1 MQYKYCGNSGIQLPL
16 LSLGLWHNFGSV
28 DDFST
33 AAQMLVRAFDA
44 GICHFDLANNYGP
57 EPGSAE
63 TNFGRIL
70 KGWLA
75 GHRDE
80 MFISNKAGH
89 DMWPGVYGTGS
100 SRKNIMASCDQSLRR
115 CGLDYFDVFYSH
127 RYDGVTPLE
136 ETMQALID
144 LVRQGK
150 ALYVGISKYPA
161 DKQQQAYDILREAHV
176 PCLISQYRHSMFDR
190 KAQLGGLPTLADPLK
205 SNFQIAADN
214 GSGIICFS
222 PLAQGLL
229 TGKYAGGIPAGSR
242 AAKSSGFLQQSQV
255 TPERIEAARQLGQ
268 VANERGQSMAQMAL
282 AWVLSD
288 PRVTSCIIG
297 TSSVAQLEN
306 NLKTLENLQ
315 FSTEEI
321 ARIDEIINHPQLS
334 F

>member
-1 MQYKYCGNSGIQLPL
+1 MIYNYCGHSGVQLPV

-28 DDFST
+28 DDFSVAT
-33 AAQMLVRAFDA
+33 QMILRAFDA

-57 EPGSAE
+57 VPGSAE

-70 KGWLA
+70 KNNLA
-75 GHRDE
+75 SHRDE

-127 RYDGVTPLE
+127 RYDGVTPVE

-161 DKQQQAYDILREAHV
+161 DKQQLAYDILREAHV

-190 KAQLGGLPTLADPLK
+190 KAQQA
-205 SNFQIAADN
+205 NFQIAADN

-229 TGKYAGGIPAGSR
+229 TGKYDNGIPANSR
-242 AAKSSGFLQQSQV
+242 AAKASGFLQQSQV
-255 TPERIEAARQLGQ
+255 TPERIEAARKLGQ
-268 VANERGQSMAQMAL
+268 IAKRRGQSMAQMAL

-288 PRVTSCIIG
+288 ERVTSCIIG

-306 NLKTLENLQ
+306 NLQTIENLH
-315 FSTEEI
+315 FSTEELHE
-321 ARIDEIINHPQLS
+321 IDEIISDPKLS